1 MVLLGSRI
9 LRSINTNK
17 IATEARLSPQTVCSD
32 KALEQMARLL
42 PTTIEGFASIPGI
55 TKLQVETFYTNFYP
69 TLVDLKKPTARAA
82 RATKGATKV
91 PSAKVPRFTTADG
104 PSSRSTSTRRATAST
119 PSTSGANKTSKRQAA
134 SKNVTNSTSSFV
146 RMMPI

>member
-1 MVLLGSRI
+1 VLSCSRT

-42 PTTIEGFASIPGI
+42 PTTIEGLASIPGI

-69 TLVDLKKPTARAA
+69 TLVDLKKPMAKPARAA
-82 RATKGATKV
+82 KGATKA
-91 PSAKVPRFTTADG
+91 PSAKVPRFTTSEAT
-104 PSSRSTSTRRATAST
+104 SSRSTSTRRATAST
-119 PSTSGANKTSKRQAA
+119 PSSSGASKTSKRQGA
-134 SKNVTNSTSSFV
+134 SKNVTTSTSSFV